1 MNGDSLAL
9 SGGTVY
15 TLAGSPT
22 EEPTADGIVFRD
34 GRVADLAGGTAE
46 RTIDLEGRT
55 VLPGFV
61 DAHAHLPWVGI
72 ALHETDL
79 SAADDREEALAAL
92 AENAADTAAGDWV
105 LGFGYDESTW
115 PAGQDDPLTRGELDG
130 VSETHP
136 IAAKRVDGHAV
147 SLNAT
152 GLERVDLDGV
162 DDDVRREGGE
172 ATGVVVED
180 AVIRVT
186 EATYPDRGK
195 ARTVLEKGAR
205 RAAELGITTVYDMA
219 GMATPNEPGDPF
231 HAALFS
237 AWREDALPVRVGYYV
252 HIDRGDAL
260 ADLEIAS
267 GFGDDRLSILGLKVF
282 SDGSIGAQSA
292 KLDGEFADDPGNDG
306 QFVIDRDRLREAFA
320 AAARANQSIA
330 THAIGTEAIEV
341 VLDAYEEVL
350 PAYET
355 DDPRLR
361 IEHAELATDDQI
373 ERMAELDV
381 IASMQPNF
389 LQWSAPGGLYE
400 ARLGERWRR
409 ENNRLRRM
417 HEAGVRLALGSD
429 TMPFGPLYGI
439 HHAVNAPHDAQRL
452 SVGEA
457 LRAYTRG
464 GAYAGFADERG
475 SLEPGKLADAV
486 VLDRDPFEHPEE
498 IDEIEVVA
506 TVVGGEIVYEA
517 PDPGLETT
525 G

>member
-1 MNGDSLAL
+1 MDTDSLAL

-15 TLAGSPT
+15 TLAGPADDA
-22 EEPTADGIVFRD
+22 ERTADGIVFRD
-34 GRVADLAGGTAE
+34 GQVADLGEGTAE

-72 ALHETDL
+72 TLHETDL
-79 SAADDREEALAAL
+79 SAADNREEALDSL
-92 AENAADTAAGDWV
+92 AENAAETPRGEWV
-105 LGFGYDESTW
+105 LGFSYDESTW
-115 PAGQDDPLTRGELDG
+115 PDGERYSLSREELDEI
-130 VSETHP
+130 SEDHP

-147 SLNAT
+147 SLNGT
-152 GLERVDLDGV
+152 GMDRVDLEGV
-162 DDDVRREGGE
+162 EGDVRREGGE
-172 ATGVVVED
+172 PTGVVIED

-186 EATYPDRGK
+186 EATYPDREK

-219 GMATPNEPGDPF
+219 GMATSNEPGDPF

-237 AWREDALPVRVGYYV
+237 AWREGSLPVRVGYYV
-252 HIDRGDAL
+252 HVDRGEAL

-267 GFGDDRLSILGLKVF
+267 GFGDDRLSMLGLKVF
-282 SDGSIGAQSA
+282 ADGSIGAQSA

-306 QFVIDRDRLREAFA
+306 QFVIDRDRLQEAFA

-350 PAYET
+350 PAY
-355 DDPRLR
+355 DVADPRLR
-361 IEHAELATDDQI
+361 IEHAELATDEQI
-373 ERMAELDV
+373 ERMSELGV

-389 LQWSAPGGLYE
+389 LQWSEPGGLYE

-409 ENNRLRRM
+409 ENNRLRTM
-417 HEAGVRLALGSD
+417 HDAGVRLALGSD

-452 SVGEA
+452 PVGEA

-464 GAYAGFADERG
+464 GSYAGFAENRG
-475 SLEPGKLADAV
+475 YLEPGKLADAV
-486 VLDRDPFEHPEE
+486 VLDRDPFKHSDD
-498 IDEIEVVA
+498 IREIEVVA
-506 TVVGGEIVYEA
+506 TIIGGNVVY
-517 PDPGLETT
+517 DPNGLV
-525 G
+525 